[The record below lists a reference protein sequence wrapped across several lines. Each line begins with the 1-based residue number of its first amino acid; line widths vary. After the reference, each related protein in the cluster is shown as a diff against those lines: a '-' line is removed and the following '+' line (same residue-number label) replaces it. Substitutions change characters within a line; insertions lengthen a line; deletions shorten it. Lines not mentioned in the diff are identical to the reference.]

1 MHHAL
6 CHGDRELH
14 HRELHPQLCYPFPWS
29 PPGYPRTPIFMGHP
43 VPQLPMQVTHGLSLE
58 IGHCIS
64 QGCTNHSSEETRLKI
79 RAGSVYETYLFC
91 LSEAGNYLPVSSLY
105 RWTIKHTAD
114 RELFSGTHKL
124 ISYKYYSRREQNR
137 YCLLMFP
144 LNTATQMV
152 INASWH
158 A

>member
-1 MHHAL
+1 MTHRGL
-6 CHGDRELH
+6 CCRH
-14 HRELHPQLCYPFPWS
+14 HRELPPQLCYPFPWS

-43 VPQLPMQVTHGLSLE
+43 VPQLPMEVTCGLSLE
-58 IGHCIS
+58 IRHCIS
-64 QGCTNHSSEETRLKI
+64 RGCTNHSSEETRLKI
-79 RAGSVYETYLFC
+79 RAGSIYETYLFC
-91 LSEAGNYLPVSSLY
+91 LSEAGLH

-114 RELFSGTHKL
+114 RELFSGTHTL